1 MFESRVVSKVGSGKN
16 AVRMML
22 VGLLVAGAAVVGQSA
37 SAEGHGRHG
46 MGGGMGGAMS
56 ERMLDGL
63 NATDAQKVRIKQIMQ
78 AASEEMKGPREA
90 ARALRAKS
98 LEIFTAPVVNAA
110 AAEEVRKQMVAQHDM
125 RSKVMLRAM
134 LDASRE
140 LTPEQRAQLGE
151 RMKER
156 SARMQERMQR
166 HHGDGARK

>member
-1 MFESRVVSKVGSGKN
+1 MFESRVMSRAGSAKN

-46 MGGGMGGAMS
+46 MGGGMS

-78 AASEEMKGPREA
+78 AAGDELKGQREA
-90 ARALRAKS
+90 GRELRTKS

-110 AAEEVRKQMVAQHDM
+110 AAEEVRKQTVAQHDL
-125 RSKVMLRAM
+125 RSKVMLKAM
-134 LDASRE
+134 LEASRE

-151 RMKER
+151 RMKAR
-156 SARMQERMQR
+156 SARTQERMQR
-166 HHGDGARK
+166 HHGDAARN

>member
-1 MFESRVVSKVGSGKN
+1 MFESRVMSRAGSAKN

-46 MGGGMGGAMS
+46 MGGGMGGGMS

-78 AASEEMKGPREA
+78 AAGDELKGQREA
-90 ARALRAKS
+90 GRALRTKS

-110 AAEEVRKQMVAQHDM
+110 AAEEVRKQMVAQHDV
-125 RSKVMLRAM
+125 RSKVMLKAM
-134 LDASRE
+134 LEASRE

-151 RMKER
+151 RMKAR

-166 HHGDGARK
+166 HHGDAERK